1 MVFFVVDIISR
12 YQVIHWLPILLLSD
26 HVTKLFITIS
36 LQFIENSISPG
47 HNLVFHRNPLHRYS
61 QTNFLNFKTAA
72 ALLYFHFK
80 HKKPPDRNTACAYR
94 QHVTPISINYFC
106 TTPYISTIQQHFFSY
121 PMISS
126 TIVNSIKFTHKGYA
140 PAIMR

>member
-1 MVFFVVDIISR
+1 MLFFVVDIISR
-12 YQVIHWLPILLLSD
+12 YQVIHWLILLLSD

-36 LQFIENSISPG
+36 LQFIENSISQG

-80 HKKPPDRNTACAYR
+80 HKKPPDRNTTCAYR
-94 QHVTPISINYFC
+94 QHINYFC
-106 TTPYISTIQQHFFSY
+106 TTLYISTIQQHFFSY

-140 PAIMR
+140 LAIMR